1 MDQVRAEEAVPDLIG
16 HFSTWWRGDPL
27 PTLRTV
33 PALTAEPCEDD
44 RLVASLTGLE
54 VRTVRDR
61 LQRGHRPWLAR
72 IGDVPVGWGWVAAR
86 EAKIPELGI
95 TFALLPED
103 RYLWDFTTLPAWR
116 GHDVY
121 PALLQAILVE
131 EGAMRFWIGHGRDN
145 AASARGMAKAG
156 FREVGTAHR
165 RADGQLM
172 FVPSA
177 SAERAAAAV
186 VYLSLPMTDL

>member
-1 MDQVRAEEAVPDLIG
+1 MDQVRAEEAVPELIG

-27 PTLRTV
+27 PRLRAV
-33 PALTAEPCEDD
+33 PALTAGSCQDV
-44 RLVASLTGLE
+44 RLVSSLTGLAAGA
-54 VRTVRDR
+54 VRER

-72 IGDVPVGWGWVAAR
+72 IGDEPVGWGWVAAR
-86 EAKIPELGI
+86 EAEIPELGI
-95 TFALLPED
+95 TFALQPGD
-103 RYLWDFTTLPAWR
+103 RYLWDFTTLTAWR

-131 EGAMRFWIGHGRDN
+131 EEAMRFWIGHGRDN
-145 AASARGMAKAG
+145 AASARGLAKAG
-156 FREVGTAHR
+156 FCEVGTAHR

>member
-1 MDQVRAEEAVPDLIG
+1 MGTCPGWPVLATSRLAGAGSPPAKRRSRNWASPLR
-16 HFSTWWRGDPL
+16 SARGIATSGTSRRSP
-27 PTLRTV
+27 P
-33 PALTAEPCEDD
+33 
-44 RLVASLTGLE
+44 
-54 VRTVRDR
+54 
-61 LQRGHRPWLAR
+61 
-72 IGDVPVGWGWVAAR
+72 
-86 EAKIPELGI
+86 
-95 TFALLPED
+95 
-103 RYLWDFTTLPAWR
+103 WR

-121 PALLQAILVE
+121 PALLQAILVDE
-131 EGAMRFWIGHGRDN
+131 EATRFWIGHDREN

-165 RADGQLM
+165 RADGQLL

>member
-1 MDQVRAEEAVPDLIG
+1 M
-16 HFSTWWRGDPL
+16 
-27 PTLRTV
+27 
-33 PALTAEPCEDD
+33 
-44 RLVASLTGLE
+44 ASLMGLDAGA
-54 VRTVRDR
+54 VRER

-72 IGDVPVGWGWVAAR
+72 IGDEPVGWGWVAAR
-86 EAKIPELGI
+86 EAEIPELGI
-95 TFALLPED
+95 TFALLPGD
-103 RYLWDFTTLPAWR
+103 RYLWDFTTLPPWR

-131 EGAMRFWIGHGRDN
+131 EEATRFWIGHDRDN

>member
-1 MDQVRAEEAVPDLIG
+1 M
-16 HFSTWWRGDPL
+16 
-27 PTLRTV
+27 
-33 PALTAEPCEDD
+33 
-44 RLVASLTGLE
+44 
-54 VRTVRDR
+54 
-61 LQRGHRPWLAR
+61 
-72 IGDVPVGWGWVAAR
+72 
-86 EAKIPELGI
+86 
-95 TFALLPED
+95 
-103 RYLWDFTTLPAWR
+103 TLPPWR

-131 EGAMRFWIGHGRDN
+131 EEATRFWIGHDRDN
-145 AASARGMAKAG
+145 EASARGIAKAG

-165 RADGQLM
+165 RPDGQLL